1 MCKVRG
7 IGLDLCGIARMEPLL
22 GDGRFLAR
30 YFTPAEQAYIRGR
43 GQAAASAM
51 AGIYAAKEAFL
62 KALGIGIALPLAD
75 IGVTHTALGQPVYA
89 LTGQAADAAAG
100 ASFLLSI
107 THDAGVAAAVCVW
120 QE

>member
-7 IGLDLCGIARMEPLL
+7 VGLDVCGIARMERLL
-22 GDGRFLAR
+22 GNDRFLAR
-30 YFTPAEQAYIRGR
+30 YFTSAEQAYIRGR

-51 AGIYAAKEAFL
+51 AGIFAAKEAFL
-62 KALGIGIALPLAD
+62 KALGIGIALPLTD

-89 LTGQAADAAAG
+89 LTGQAAGIAEN

-107 THDAGVAAAVCVW
+107 THDAGVAAAVCIW